1 MINYYLKTIILV
13 AHKMKN
19 RTSDI
24 KRKNEKWSCSFKET
38 KNHKT
43 CIVYRDLRK

>member
-1 MINYYLKTIILV
+1 
-13 AHKMKN
+13 MKN

-24 KRKNEKWSCSFKET
+24 KKGKWKMELLPSSFKET

-43 CIVYRDLRK
+43 CIVYRDLCKW